1 MRQLQN
7 VIGRSEATQ
16 MSITVLIISGMESLK
31 MRITHLKGIMRQ
43 LQNVIGRSKA
53 TQMSI
58 TVLITSG
65 MESLKMRITHLK
77 GMNEGVLVSKSV
89 RTLPNV
95 TPLQRPASYI
105 LRPP

>member
-1 MRQLQN
+1 
-7 VIGRSEATQ
+7 
-16 MSITVLIISGMESLK
+16 MSVTVLII
-31 MRITHLKGIMRQ
+31 
-43 LQNVIGRSKA
+43 
-53 TQMSI
+53 
-58 TVLITSG
+58 SG

-105 LRPP
+105 LRLP

>member
-1 MRQLQN
+1 MRQLN

-16 MSITVLIISGMESLK
+16 MSITVLI
-31 MRITHLKGIMRQ
+31 
-43 LQNVIGRSKA
+43 V
-53 TQMSI
+53 
-58 TVLITSG
+58 SG

-77 GMNEGVLVSKSV
+77 GMNEGLLKSV

>member
-1 MRQLQN
+1 MRQLN

-16 MSITVLIISGMESLK
+16 ISITVLI
-31 MRITHLKGIMRQ
+31 
-43 LQNVIGRSKA
+43 V
-53 TQMSI
+53 
-58 TVLITSG
+58 SG

-77 GMNEGVLVSKSV
+77 GMNEGLLKSV

-105 LRPP
+105 LQPP

>member
-16 MSITVLIISGMESLK
+16 MSITVLIISDMESLK

-43 LQNVIGRSKA
+43 LQNVIGRSEA
-53 TQMSI
+53 TQ
-58 TVLITSG
+58 
-65 MESLKMRITHLK
+65 MRITHLK